1 VKYLGCGFKQFLP
14 PEDRL
19 CLEQGSENCI
29 NRIQFLWVAGAFM
42 YRSVLK
48 GAIGALCVCV
58 LPTVA
63 TTEPQPKATIETPVS
78 GSCAPVKIE
87 YLATNTIDLRTDSK
101 EYVKVPQGS
110 LVFNQRVRGCVIVQF
125 AAVVFAGDVDDAKQR
140 ILIRAILEDMN
151 LIAVPRNVSLSGDD
165 DEESEE
171 EESPAAAEEEEEG
184 GGDHRWPR
192 AHAMNFVFPNVPPGP
207 HRMTLQWKSP
217 LGGDIFMHQHT
228 VLLHHD

>member
-1 VKYLGCGFKQFLP
+1 MFRSISTCVIGVLGV
-14 PEDRL
+14 
-19 CLEQGSENCI
+19 CL
-29 NRIQFLWVAGAFM
+29 
-42 YRSVLK
+42 
-48 GAIGALCVCV
+48 

-63 TTEPQPKATIETPVS
+63 ATEPQPKATVETPVT

-110 LVFNQRVRGCVIVQF
+110 LVFSQRVRGCVIVQF

-140 ILIRAILEDMN
+140 ILIRAIIEDTN

-165 DEESEE
+165 DEEGEGEE
-171 EESPAAAEEEEEG
+171 EPTAAEEEG

-192 AHAMNFVFPNVPPGP
+192 AHSMNFVFPNVPPGLY
-207 HRMTLQWKSP
+207 RMTLQWKSP
-217 LGGDIFMHQHT
+217 LGGDVFMHQHT